1 MSMSAAWSKRLIQL
15 LLLAALVGLWQLLV
29 SLGAFNAIA
38 VASPG
43 SVAGELGMLLG
54 SGGIWLDMLHTL
66 RGLAIGY
73 VAGVIVGTAVGTLMG
88 ISEVVRAYLSPFIAF
103 LNALPRL
110 ALIPLLIAW
119 LGFGQT
125 QQEVLVFLV
134 VVFMVLLTV
143 QASVQNIPRRF
154 VDNVT
159 VLGASR
165 VQLVTEV
172 YLPAIGIW
180 VISSARVAIGIGL
193 QVALVGEFFGGHQ
206 GLGYLIEEG
215 ESTLNT
221 NLIYAAVIV
230 TAVLAI
236 VIDALLGAVNR
247 RASRWLP

>member
-1 MSMSAAWSKRLIQL
+1 MSAAWSKRLIQL
-15 LLLAALVGLWQLLV
+15 LLIAALLGLWQLLV
-29 SLGAFNAIA
+29 SVGAFNAIA
-38 VASPG
+38 VASPA
-43 SVAGELGMLLG
+43 SVTSELGTLLG

-73 VAGVIVGTAVGTLMG
+73 VAGVVVGTAVGTLMG
-88 ISEVVRAYLSPFIAF
+88 ISAVVRAYLTPFIAF

-110 ALIPLLIAW
+110 ALIPLLVAW

-154 VDNVT
+154 IDNVT
-159 VLGASR
+159 VFGASPL
-165 VQLVTEV
+165 QLVWEV
-172 YLPAIGIW
+172 YLPAIGVW

-206 GLGYLIEEG
+206 GLGYQIEQG
-215 ESTLNT
+215 ESTFNT
-221 NLIYAAVIV
+221 SLIYAAVII

-236 VIDALLGAVNR
+236 VIDSLLGAVNH